1 MNDTNKTQMHNDG
14 TVSLRFS
21 WRNVAVVALRE
32 FNSNAHW
39 ILSRIS
45 AVELDTTIY
54 GTTIFAP

>member
-1 MNDTNKTQMHNDG
+1 MNDTNKTQMYNDD
-14 TVSLRFS
+14 TVSLVS
-21 WRNVAVVALRE
+21 HDATIVVALRE

-45 AVELDTTIY
+45 AVELETTIY